1 MYSSPEIIL
10 SIKESSQRLRNSST
24 DRSSVWVSRW
34 RRRLPDVITDS
45 VQPQCHCRRTPLPQ
59 SCLTMSILH
68 GPQPASD
75 AAAGPRLV
83 AVGDLVIVYERH
95 DKMTALVVTAGGA
108 YDNKFGNFRMDVR
121 GSLPTADV

>member
-1 MYSSPEIIL
+1 
-10 SIKESSQRLRNSST
+10 
-24 DRSSVWVSRW
+24 
-34 RRRLPDVITDS
+34 
-45 VQPQCHCRRTPLPQ
+45 
-59 SCLTMSILH
+59 MSILH